1 MFSMHTIV
9 MDDNSGFHDNWL
21 MRYDKDGKRIKD
33 KMFTDSFGTVD
44 LTNIGA
50 KEEHFGEIGLAEET
64 RVKNAQRKF
73 HGRMTQHEREEATR
87 WLGYYRYMVGE
98 GETE

>member
-1 MFSMHTIV
+1 
-9 MDDNSGFHDNWL
+9 
-21 MRYDKDGKRIKD
+21 MRYDKNGKLIRGKN
-33 KMFTDSFGTVD
+33 FTDAFGTVN
-44 LTNIGA
+44 LTNKEA
-50 KEEHFGEIGLAEET
+50 KEEHFGEIHLAEET